1 MPELTLAPQN
11 PAMAELVPLYEASR
25 DRALQDAAGKAKEL
39 ADRLA
44 A

>member
-1 MPELTLAPQN
+1 MAPHN

-25 DRALQDAAGKAKEL
+25 DRAFEEAAAKAKEL
-39 ADRLA
+39 ARRLA